1 MDYIKRNK
9 LLLSIIG
16 VLVILNLAT
25 VSFILFAPKP
35 LGPPPGGEPPG
46 SFIERELGFSPE
58 QRNRYTE
65 LREVFFREGRGRADA
80 QAKARGALFDLMKN
94 QNVSEGE
101 IRQMASVIGNIE
113 TERSIDLYQHFRAI
127 RAICTPDQQREFDT
141 IIGDILVKVGRP
153 PGPPG
158 PPGR

>member
-35 LGPPPGGEPPG
+35 LGPPPGGEPP
-46 SFIERELGFSPE
+46 ERFMEHELGFSPE
-58 QRNRYTE
+58 QRNRYAE
-65 LREVFFREGRGRADA
+65 LREEFFRKGRLQAEA
-80 QAKARGALFDLMKN
+80 QAKAREALFDLMRN

-101 IRQMASVIGNIE
+101 IRQRASVIGNVE
-113 TERSIDLYQHFRAI
+113 TERSIDLYQHFRAV
-127 RAICTPDQQREFDT
+127 RAICTPEQQRKFDT
-141 IIGDILVKVGRP
+141 IIGDILMKVGRP

-158 PPGR
+158 PPR

>member
-35 LGPPPGGEPPG
+35 LGPPPGGEPP
-46 SFIERELGFSPE
+46 ERFMEHELGFSPE

-65 LREVFFREGRGRADA
+65 LREDFFREGRGRAEA
-80 QAKARGALFDLMKN
+80 QAKAREALFDLMKK
-94 QNVSEGE
+94 QNASEGE

-113 TERSIDLYQHFRAI
+113 TERSIDLYRHFRAI
-127 RAICTPDQQREFDT
+127 RAICTPDQQRKFDT
-141 IIGDILVKVGRP
+141 MIGEILMKLGRP
-153 PGPPG
+153 PGPLG
-158 PPGR
+158 LRGR